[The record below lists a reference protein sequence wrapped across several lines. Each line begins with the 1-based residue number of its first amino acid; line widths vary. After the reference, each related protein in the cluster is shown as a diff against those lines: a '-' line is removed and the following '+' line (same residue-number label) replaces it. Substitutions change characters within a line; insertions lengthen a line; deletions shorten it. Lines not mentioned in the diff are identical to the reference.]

1 MLIAKSRKQ
10 RKKRCLIVLE
20 GKRLIKDA
28 MEAGYVPHMV
38 FFSRVKD
45 AADLN
50 LPDVGVEL
58 YKISYKSI
66 SLWSDLTTSPGIL
79 GEQTLITLG
88 SYFTYTNLLTMK
100 YSSSV

>member
-10 RKKRCLIVLE
+10 RQERSLIVLE

-28 MEAGYVPHMV
+28 MEAGYIPHMV

-45 AADLN
+45 AADLK

-58 YKISYKSI
+58 YKMPYRSI
-66 SLWSDLTTSPGIL
+66 SLWSDLTTSPGVV
-79 GEQTLITLG
+79 GE
-88 SYFTYTNLLTMK
+88 
-100 YSSSV
+100 

>member
-1 MLIAKSRKQ
+1 
-10 RKKRCLIVLE
+10 
-20 GKRLIKDA
+20 
-28 MEAGYVPHMV
+28 MEAGYIPHMV

-45 AADLN
+45 AADLK

-79 GEQTLITLG
+79 GE
-88 SYFTYTNLLTMK
+88 
-100 YSSSV
+100 

>member
-1 MLIAKSRKQ
+1 MVIAKSRKQ
-10 RKKRCLIVLE
+10 RKKKSLIVLE
-20 GKRLIKDA
+20 GKRLIMDA
-28 MEAGYVPHMV
+28 MDAGYTPHMV

-79 GEQTLITLG
+79 GE
-88 SYFTYTNLLTMK
+88 
-100 YSSSV
+100 